1 MRKICLITTSRADY
15 GIQSN
20 LIKLLQNDSEIDF
33 SLIVSGS
40 HMSKKHGETYREIEN
55 DGIKIAKKID
65 IGMDDEC
72 DLYVEHVFANAVLRF
87 SAVLREISPDIVVL
101 LGDRYEMLAAAFACC
116 LNNIPIAHLHGGETT
131 EGATDEAFRHSITK
145 MAHLHFTSCK
155 TYRNRVIQLGEDPER
170 VFNVGAMGVENALNV
185 PTLSKEELEK
195 NLGIKFLKRNLLV
208 TFHPVTL
215 EKGRAENQ
223 IDQLLAALSELKD
236 TMIVFTHPNADAE
249 GKWALNS
256 AENIEA
262 IEYALSLVKNGYTN
276 PNPAT
281 QTRYDLQDMFG
292 AGKVA
297 MMIGPNNIPTYL
309 SDGGYDINY
318 DVTTIPANEGCESVA
333 MGAEQLEDSMEEF
346 FSGIEGQISGKTIG
360 LFGSYDW
367 GDGQML
373 SDWGERVKAAGA
385 NLKGIAKAQLAPD
398 SQALED
404 AKALLN

>member
-55 DGIKIAKKID
+55 DGVKITKKID

-155 TYRNRVIQLGEDPER
+155 TYRSRVIQLGEDPEH

-195 NLGIKFLKRNLLV
+195 NLGIKLLKRNLLV

-249 GKWALNS
+249 GDVIAEKIKDFIKSGNGRYLFASLGMKRYFSMIKQVDAVVGNSSSGIVEVPSFKKATINIGNRQAGRIQAKSIINCPPEKTDVLKAIATVYTQDFQTVLKS
-256 AENIEA
+256 AENP
-262 IEYALSLVKNGYTN
+262 YAKENSARNVFNVLKTFDLTGLLEKKF
-276 PNPAT
+276 
-281 QTRYDLQDMFG
+281 YDL
-292 AGKVA
+292 
-297 MMIGPNNIPTYL
+297 
-309 SDGGYDINY
+309 S
-318 DVTTIPANEGCESVA
+318 
-333 MGAEQLEDSMEEF
+333 EE
-346 FSGIEGQISGKTIG
+346 KKCT
-360 LFGSYDW
+360 
-367 GDGQML
+367 
-373 SDWGERVKAAGA
+373 
-385 NLKGIAKAQLAPD
+385 P
-398 SQALED
+398 
-404 AKALLN
+404 

>member
-249 GKWALNS
+249 GDIIAEKIKDFIKSENGRYLFASLGMKRYFSMIKQVDAVVGNSSSGIAEVPSFKKATINIGNRQAGRIQAKSIINCLPEKTDVLKAIATVYTQDFQTVLKSAKNPYAKENS
-256 AENIEA
+256 ARNVFNVLKTFDLTGLLE
-262 IEYALSLVKNGYTN
+262 KKF
-276 PNPAT
+276 
-281 QTRYDLQDMFG
+281 YDL
-292 AGKVA
+292 
-297 MMIGPNNIPTYL
+297 
-309 SDGGYDINY
+309 S
-318 DVTTIPANEGCESVA
+318 
-333 MGAEQLEDSMEEF
+333 EE
-346 FSGIEGQISGKTIG
+346 KKCT
-360 LFGSYDW
+360 
-367 GDGQML
+367 
-373 SDWGERVKAAGA
+373 
-385 NLKGIAKAQLAPD
+385 P
-398 SQALED
+398 
-404 AKALLN
+404 

>member
-55 DGIKIAKKID
+55 DGVKITKKIG

-87 SAVLREISPDIVVL
+87 SAALREISPDIVVL

-155 TYRNRVIQLGEDPER
+155 TYRSRVIQLGEDPER

-185 PTLSKEELEK
+185 LTLSKEELEK
-195 NLGIKFLKRNLLV
+195 NLGIKLLKRNLLV

-215 EKGRAENQ
+215 EKGRSENQ

-249 GKWALNS
+249 GDVIAEKIKDFIKSGNGRYLFASLGMKRYFSMIKQVDAVVGNSSSGIIEVPSFKKATINIGNRQAGRIQAKSIINCPPEKASILKAIATVYTQDFQTVLKS
-256 AENIEA
+256 AENP
-262 IEYALSLVKNGYTN
+262 YAKENSARNVFNVLKTFDLTGLLKKKF
-276 PNPAT
+276 
-281 QTRYDLQDMFG
+281 YDL
-292 AGKVA
+292 
-297 MMIGPNNIPTYL
+297 
-309 SDGGYDINY
+309 S
-318 DVTTIPANEGCESVA
+318 
-333 MGAEQLEDSMEEF
+333 EE
-346 FSGIEGQISGKTIG
+346 KKCT
-360 LFGSYDW
+360 
-367 GDGQML
+367 
-373 SDWGERVKAAGA
+373 
-385 NLKGIAKAQLAPD
+385 P
-398 SQALED
+398 
-404 AKALLN
+404 